1 MKEST
6 NREKVLKHIRTALIN
21 KLDDSNR
28 DLNFTSPVFNPLAD
42 DQDVV
47 FAQEFSQLGGKFVYC
62 ANEKELLLFL
72 KTLSEQDQWR
82 SVYTQDASIRSLCE
96 SAELDLLLPEVD
108 ITDAEVAVSY
118 CDALVARF
126 GSIMLSSGLKSG
138 RKLVA
143 SPDKHVVIGF
153 ASQLV
158 PELKDALKLV
168 REKYKGLFPSF
179 VTTVSGPSRTLEIER
194 ETVIGAMGPKEL
206 YLFYVDDL

>member
-6 NREKVLKHIRTALIN
+6 NREKVLKRIRTALIT
-21 KLDDSNR
+21 KVDEFNR
-28 DLNFTSPVFNPLAD
+28 DLNFTSSVFNPLAD

-47 FAQEFSQLGGKFVYC
+47 FAQEFSQHGGKFVYC

-72 KTLSEQDQWR
+72 KMLSEQDQWR
-82 SVYTQDASIRSLCE
+82 SVYSQDAPIRSLCE
-96 SAELDLLLPEVD
+96 TAEIDLLLPEST

-126 GSIMLSSGLKSG
+126 GSIVLSSGLKSG

-143 SPDKHVVIGF
+143 FPDKHVVIGY

-158 PELKDALKLV
+158 PELKDALKMV
-168 REKYKGLFPSF
+168 REKYNGLLPSF
-179 VTTVSGPSRTLEIER
+179 VTTVSGPSRVLEMEC
-194 ETVIGAMGPKEL
+194 ETVIGALGPKEV